1 MRTVTQTFNV
11 YTFDELKE
19 DMKRKVLDDFRD
31 INVDNEWYEFVYD
44 DFIASVKEKYGVQ
57 LLYDNISFSGFWC
70 QGDGASFIV
79 EFDDK
84 EMAALLDKFDIS
96 FRYGL
101 KKTFIDTIYKCEIR
115 RNEFMY
121 YNAGTVS
128 PNIELNVVWL
138 GPHLQKYIEK
148 KADEFYEKLENW
160 KDELCSKLYKMLD
173 DEYTNLT
180 SDELVIETIIDNNYE
195 FYETGEQYV

>member
-19 DMKRKVLDDFRD
+19 DVKRKVLDDFRY
-31 INVDNEWYEFVYD
+31 INVDDEWYEFVYD
-44 DFIASVKEKYGVQ
+44 DFIASVKEKCGVQ
-57 LLYDNISFSGFWC
+57 LLHDNISFSGFWS
-70 QGDGASFIV
+70 QGDGASFTV

-84 EMAALLDKFDIS
+84 EMAALLDKFGIS
-96 FRYGL
+96 FRHGL

-115 RNEFMY
+115 RNGFMY
-121 YNAGTVS
+121 CNAGTVS
-128 PNIELNVVWL
+128 PNIELNIVWL
-138 GPHLQKYIEK
+138 GPHLQEYMEK

-173 DEYTNLT
+173 DEYTNLI
-180 SDELVIETIIDNNYE
+180 SDECVMETIINNDYE